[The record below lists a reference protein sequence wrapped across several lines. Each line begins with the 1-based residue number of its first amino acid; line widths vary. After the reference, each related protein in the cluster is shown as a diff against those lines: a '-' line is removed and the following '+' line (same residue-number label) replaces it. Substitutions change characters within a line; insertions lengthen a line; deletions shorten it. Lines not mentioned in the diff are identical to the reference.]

1 MKVLI
6 GALLFAI
13 GLIGIPIALVTVP
26 AAAVRDT
33 ETSQPATEPDPAW
46 AACGIRTEC
55 LQ

>member
-1 MKVLI
+1 MRILI

-33 ETSQPATEPDPAW
+33 ETSDPATDPEPAW
-46 AACGIRTEC
+46 AQCGIRMEC
-55 LQ
+55 LR

>member
-13 GLIGIPIALVTVP
+13 GLIGIPIALVTLP

-33 ETSQPATEPDPAW
+33 ESGQSATEPDPAW
-46 AACGIRTEC
+46 AACGIRMEC